1 MPTMESGG
9 LEPHEARF
17 ESWKIPN
24 ETAITASARMRNM
37 NFTRTGVTLVE
48 RSGPQAPDGLGND
61 DPCGGSSQEDF
72 KCFDHCPVLK
82 PVETNSSRLFAT
94 MMSRV

>member
-1 MPTMESGG
+1 MVESSG
-9 LEPHEARF
+9 PARQGARL

-24 ETAITASARMRNM
+24 ETAIAAIARMRNM
-37 NFTRTGVTLVE
+37 NFTRTGVALIE
-48 RSGPQAPDGLGND
+48 RSGPQAADGLGND
-61 DPCGGSSQEDF
+61 DPCGGGGHEDF

-82 PVETNSSRLFAT
+82 PVKTNLSRLSGG

>member
-1 MPTMESGG
+1 MVESSGPTRQGVR
-9 LEPHEARF
+9 L

-24 ETAITASARMRNM
+24 ETAIAAIARIKKHELHADR
-37 NFTRTGVTLVE
+37 RGVVIE
-48 RSGPQAPDGLGND
+48 RSGPQAADGLGND
-61 DPCGGSSQEDF
+61 DPCGGGSHEDF

-82 PVETNSSRLFAT
+82 PVETNLSRLSGG